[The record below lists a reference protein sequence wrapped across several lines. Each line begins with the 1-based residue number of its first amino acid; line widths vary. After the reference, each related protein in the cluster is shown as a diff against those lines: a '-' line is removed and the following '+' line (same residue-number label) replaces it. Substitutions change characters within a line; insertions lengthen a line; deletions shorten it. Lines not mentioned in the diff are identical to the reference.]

1 MSKIVELI
9 TTKINKH
16 QCDIADF
23 FAQKFN
29 NKFLNFYNSVDLR
42 HCGYKIASVDTNCFP
57 AGFNNLDNSDIEIAK
72 KQTQDFFK
80 QNFSLPIKN
89 ILLIPENHTR
99 NLKYLENIARL
110 QEILSSY
117 AVTKIGSI
125 SEEITKPTD
134 FVLEHQQI
142 ITLYPLT
149 IRDQKITTIDGFIAD
164 AIILNNDLTSEI
176 PQILQNTI
184 TPIFPSAKLGWHQR
198 SKSQHFN
205 LHDQLVNEFCKI
217 IDLDPWLIS
226 TYHDVCNGVD
236 FKKQI
241 NLECVANHVEG
252 ILKKTQK
259 KYDEYGVE
267 DKPYA
272 FVKADNGTYGMAVW
286 SVSSGTEVLEINK
299 KERNKMSVVKGTI
312 ENHKVLI
319 QEGIKTIDKIN
330 SQPCEPLIYLIN
342 SQVVG
347 NIFRANSN
355 RNDINSLNALGASFY
370 NIKQTDFINNFND
383 SNKNLVAV
391 YEILA
396 KLASYTSYLET
407 FIYK

>member
-9 TTKINKH
+9 TAKINKH

-23 FAQKFN
+23 FAQKFD

-42 HCGYKIASVDTNCFP
+42 HCDYKIASVDTNCFP

-72 KQTQDFFK
+72 KHAQDFFK
-80 QNFSLPIKN
+80 QNFSKPISK
-89 ILLIPENHTR
+89 IILIPENHTR

-117 AVTKIGSI
+117 AITKIGSLN
-125 SEEITKPTD
+125 EEIIKPTD
-134 FVLEHQQI
+134 FVLENQQT
-142 ITLYPLT
+142 ITLYPLQLQ
-149 IRDQKITTIDGFIAD
+149 DKKISTIDGFVAD
-164 AIILNNDLTSEI
+164 VIILNNDLTTEI
-176 PQILQNTI
+176 PQILKNTI
-184 TPIFPSAKLGWHQR
+184 TPIFPSTKLGWHQR
-198 SKSQHFN
+198 SKSQHFK
-205 LHDQLVNEFCKI
+205 LHDQLVSEFCKI

-252 ILKKTQK
+252 ILQKTQK
-259 KYDEYGVE
+259 KYDEYGID

-286 SVSSGTEVLEINK
+286 SVSSGAEVLEINK
-299 KERNKMSVVKGTI
+299 KERNKMSVTKGTVEI
-312 ENHKVLI
+312 HKVLI

-342 SQVVG
+342 SQIVG

-355 RNDINSLNALGASFY
+355 RNETNSLNAVGASFY
-370 NIKQTDFINNFND
+370 NINQTNFINNFND

-396 KLASYTSYLET
+396 KLSSYTSYLEN
-407 FIYK
+407 FIYE

>member
-42 HCGYKIASVDTNCFP
+42 HCGYKIAAVDTNCFP

-72 KQTQDFFK
+72 KQAQDFFK
-80 QNFSLPIKN
+80 QNFSSSIKN

-117 AVTKIGSI
+117 AVTKIGSL

-134 FVLEHQQI
+134 FVLENQQT
-142 ITLYPLT
+142 ITLYPLQLQ
-149 IRDQKITTIDGFIAD
+149 DQKISTIDGFIAD

-205 LHDQLVNEFCKI
+205 LHDQLVNDFCKI

-241 NLECVANHVEG
+241 NHANANESECV
-252 ILKKTQK
+252 T
-259 KYDEYGVE
+259 
-267 DKPYA
+267 
-272 FVKADNGTYGMAVW
+272 
-286 SVSSGTEVLEINK
+286 
-299 KERNKMSVVKGTI
+299 
-312 ENHKVLI
+312 
-319 QEGIKTIDKIN
+319 
-330 SQPCEPLIYLIN
+330 C
-342 SQVVG
+342 G
-347 NIFRANSN
+347 NVNP
-355 RNDINSLNALGASFY
+355 
-370 NIKQTDFINNFND
+370 TP
-383 SNKNLVAV
+383 
-391 YEILA
+391 
-396 KLASYTSYLET
+396 
-407 FIYK
+407 

>member
-1 MSKIVELI
+1 MSKIIELI

-23 FAQKFN
+23 FNQKFN

-42 HCGYKIASVDTNCFP
+42 HCGYKIAVVDTNCFP

-72 KQTQDFFK
+72 KHVQDFFK
-80 QNFSLPIKN
+80 QNFPTPIRK
-89 ILLIPENHTR
+89 IILIPENHTR
-99 NLKYLENIARL
+99 NLKYLENIARIH
-110 QEILSSY
+110 EILSSC
-117 AVTKIGSI
+117 AETRIGSL

-134 FVLEHQQI
+134 FLLENNQI
-142 ITLYPLT
+142 ITINPLKLSDNKIST
-149 IRDQKITTIDGFIAD
+149 IEDFVAD
-164 AIILNNDLTSEI
+164 AIILNNDLTSEV
-176 PQILQNTI
+176 PQILKNTS
-184 TPIFPSAKLGWHQR
+184 TPIFPSTKLGWYQR
-198 SKSQHFN
+198 SKSKHFD
-205 LHDQLVNEFCKI
+205 LHDQLISEFCKI

-226 TYHDVCNGVD
+226 TYHDVCSDVD

-252 ILKKTQK
+252 ILQKTQK
-259 KYDEYGVE
+259 KYDEYGID

-286 SVSSGTEVLEINK
+286 SVSSGAEVLEINK
-299 KERNKMSVVKGTI
+299 KERNKMSVVKGTV

-342 SQVVG
+342 SQIIG

-355 RNDINSLNALGASFY
+355 RTESNSLNALGASFY
-370 NIKQTDFINNFND
+370 NLKQDSFINNFND

-396 KLASYTSYLET
+396 KLSSYTSYLET

>member
-1 MSKIVELI
+1 MSKIIELI

-23 FAQKFN
+23 FNQKFN

-72 KQTQDFFK
+72 KYVQDFFK
-80 QNFSLPIKN
+80 QNFSKPISK
-89 ILLIPENHTR
+89 IILIPENHTR

-117 AVTKIGSI
+117 AITKIGSLN
-125 SEEITKPTD
+125 EEIIKPTD
-134 FVLEHQQI
+134 FVLENQQT
-142 ITLYPLT
+142 ITLYPLQLQDKR
-149 IRDQKITTIDGFIAD
+149 ISTIDGFVAD
-164 AIILNNDLTSEI
+164 LIILNNDLTAEI
-176 PQILQNTI
+176 PQILKNTI
-184 TPIFPSAKLGWHQR
+184 TPIFPSTKLGWYQR
-198 SKSQHFN
+198 SKSQHFK
-205 LHDQLVNEFCKI
+205 LHDQLVSEFCKI

-226 TYHDVCNGVD
+226 AYHDVCNGVD

-252 ILKKTQK
+252 ILQKTQK
-259 KYDEYGVE
+259 KYDEYGIN

-286 SVSSGTEVLEINK
+286 SVSSGAEVLEINK
-299 KERNKMSVVKGTI
+299 KERNKMSVIKGTV

-342 SQVVG
+342 SQIVG

-355 RNDINSLNALGASFY
+355 RNETNSLNSVGASFY
-370 NIKQTDFINNFND
+370 NINQTNFINNFND

-396 KLASYTSYLET
+396 KLSSYTSYLEN
-407 FIYK
+407 FIYE